1 MAFSSEK
8 KARTLM
14 GNLVAEIHS
23 FNAAS
28 VTSGNISVGISNIL
42 HVSLQNNVTDGDGL
56 AVPSGQTVALSGL
69 TSNDT
74 GTILVIGY

>member
-14 GNLVAEIHS
+14 GNLVAEVHS

-28 VTSGNISVGISNIL
+28 VTSGNISAGVSTIL
-42 HVSLQNNVTDGDGL
+42 HVSLQNNVTAGAGL
-56 AVPSGQTVALSGL
+56 AVSTGQAVALSGL